1 MSKLQQIFDAI
12 TPENLKDIPL
22 LKTAMEIFIA
32 NLEENSQV
40 ATDISKVYDNIYKDT
55 DSDILKASKDNLRK
69 GLLDVYLSAFFNTIS
84 KAQKNEALRVK
95 LDALGITDIP
105 FINDVQRILNDEY
118 FVTNKSFKE
127 KLGTKTS
134 VNYAYNLTKYLESA
148 ENANDMKLY
157 EVKPFHFKTEGS
169 IFKEMY
175 ENLVK
180 PLSHPLGFTYTYN
193 QIIKETLQDLFG
205 VEITY
210 NIFTVEMRN
219 LDGRIHVFSDNASAE
234 YVKSQYVGERIYPAT
249 GKVYTEE
256 DFVNNVVV
264 YTNKVPSTFTDGVV
278 DTRIVRT
285 IVFTDGTM
293 LQQKTNPLEITYS
306 NYNDYTLGVKS
317 TIYDYNTSHWSLYV
331 DYESDFTFQYTDN
344 IDQFID
350 RILVTDIKENNNGD
364 NGQKYYNLTSGEYA
378 FHVGGDT
385 YSYAPGQDEVHY
397 TYTDP
402 TAITNEIAN
411 KFGVT
416 ISGHTAIN
424 SLVTLTLT
432 DEYNSTLTKN
442 YIKPDANGIFTT
454 TLSTY
459 PLNGDSYEI
468 NVSVAEAG
476 VTKTFRMKTTGLNNF
491 DRKLGFT
498 EVYDNYEQISNTL
511 MVKGYGPVGS
521 TVELIL
527 TDKLG
532 NTAINTGVVQGNGTW
547 QIVLSLALKEAGDYR
562 LDATVYRPNGK
573 PLYRSFYEASNL
585 RTRVADIKITAS
597 PFDYPDG
604 APDYTNIVDYD
615 IVPTINDMP
624 GINSTSGIILKQIGE
639 LAIDNTYASPDQDL
653 FTYMIDHGITNFVN
667 LPRDIILNGAYIEG
681 SNYSRVFQDILE
693 EQETFINYGR
703 RVYPIDTSDFVVITS
718 TDYATEE
725 FIAFSLSNT
734 GYYLYSNEEF
744 GEDYYFYTNE
754 PSGDGFYLT
763 TLGDQT

>member
-95 LDALGITDIP
+95 LEALGITNVP

-127 KLGTKTS
+127 KLGTHTS

-148 ENANDMKLY
+148 ETTNDMKLY

-193 QIIKETLQDLFG
+193 QIIKESLQDLFG

-210 NIFTVEMRN
+210 NLFTVEMRN
-219 LDGRIHVFSDNASAE
+219 LDGRIHVFSEHASAE
-234 YVKSQYVGERIYPAT
+234 YVKSLYVGTRIYPAT
-249 GKVYTEE
+249 GKLYTEE

-264 YTNKVPSTFTDGVV
+264 YTNKVPASFTDGVV

-285 IVFTDGTM
+285 IIFADRTI
-293 LQQKTNPLEITYS
+293 LQQKTNPLEITYA
-306 NYNDYTLGVKS
+306 NYDNYLLGVHS

-331 DYESDFTFQYTDN
+331 DYESDFTFQYVDN
-344 IDQFID
+344 IDQFVDTIK
-350 RILVTDIKENNNGD
+350 VTDIKENNKGD

-378 FHVGGDT
+378 FHVGGDA

-397 TYTDP
+397 AYDDP
-402 TAITNEIAN
+402 AAITNEIN
-411 KFGVT
+411 SKFGVT
-416 ISGHTAIN
+416 ISGSTTIN
-424 SLVTLTLT
+424 NLVTLSLA
-432 DEYNSTLTKN
+432 DSYGSTLTKN
-442 YIKPDANGIFTT
+442 YIKPDANGDFATT
-454 TLSTY
+454 ISTY
-459 PLNGDSYEI
+459 PLNGDAYTI
-468 NVSVAEAG
+468 NVSVSEAG
-476 VTKTFRMKTTGLNNF
+476 VTSSFSMKTTGLNNF

-498 EVYDNYEQISNTL
+498 EVYDNYEQVSNTL
-511 MVKGYGPVGS
+511 MVKGYGPIGS
-521 TVELIL
+521 TIELIL
-527 TDKLG
+527 TDTLG
-532 NTAINTGVVQGNGTW
+532 NTAINTGIVQNDGTW
-547 QIVLSLALKEAGDYR
+547 QIVLSLALKEAGNYR
-562 LDATVYRPNGK
+562 LDATIYKPNGK
-573 PLYRSFYEASNL
+573 PLYRSFYEADNL
-585 RTRVADIKITAS
+585 RTRIADVKITVN
-597 PFDYPDG
+597 PFDYPNG
-604 APDYTNIVDYD
+604 APSYTSLSNYTV
-615 IVPTINDMP
+615 VPTIEDMA
-624 GINSTSGIILKQIGE
+624 GFNTTSNIILKQIGE
-639 LAIDNTYASPDQDL
+639 LAIDDTYANPDQDL

-693 EQETFINYGR
+693 EQETFVNYGR

-718 TDYATEE
+718 TDYATED
-725 FIAFSLSNT
+725 FIAYSLSNT

-763 TLGDQT
+763 TLGDPT